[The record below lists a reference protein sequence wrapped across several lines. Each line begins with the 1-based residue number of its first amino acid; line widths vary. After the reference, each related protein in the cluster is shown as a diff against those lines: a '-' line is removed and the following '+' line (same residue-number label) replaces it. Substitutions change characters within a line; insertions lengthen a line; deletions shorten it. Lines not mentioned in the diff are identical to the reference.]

1 MSARPRVV
9 AFDIVETTFSL
20 DSLRPRLEAQGIP
33 GASLETWF
41 ARILRDAFALAATDT
56 YAGFREIAAPNLAE
70 VAREHGRDLGKAGLD
85 AVLDGFGQLDP
96 HPDAAEAFG
105 ILRSA
110 DVRVA
115 ALSNG
120 AAETTQ
126 ALFQRAGLAS
136 AVERVISV
144 AEIRQWKPRRGLY
157 LHAAEVLGVAPAEL
171 ALVATH
177 AWDVH
182 GAKCAGC
189 SRASSPGARASPPR
203 WRRQT
208 SSGKAWPMSPAA
220 SRPCRPS
227 EASTDHLTG
236 AVGVL

>member
-1 MSARPRVV
+1 MAARPRVV

-20 DSLRPRLEAQGIP
+20 ESLRPRLSAQGIP
-33 GASLETWF
+33 DASLGTWF
-41 ARILRDAFALAATDT
+41 ARILRDAFALAVTDT
-56 YAGFREIAAPNLAE
+56 YAGFRDIAAATLAE
-70 VAREHGRDLGKAGLD
+70 VAREHGRDLGKEDLD

-96 HPDAAEAFG
+96 HPDAAEAFR

-126 ALFQRAGLAS
+126 VLLQRAGLLS
-136 AVERVISV
+136 LVERVISV
-144 AEIRQWKPRRGLY
+144 AEIRQWKPRRDLY
-157 LHAAEVLGVAPAEL
+157 LHAAQVLGIPPAEL

-182 GAKCAGC
+182 GAKCAGLFT
-189 SRASSPGARASPPR
+189 GFVARGQSF
-203 WRRQT
+203 
-208 SSGKAWPMSPAA
+208 PATMA
-220 SRPCRPS
+220 TP
-227 EASTDHLTG
+227 DITG
-236 AVGVL
+236 QSLAEVARGIAAMPTK

>member
-1 MSARPRVV
+1 MPARPRVV

-20 DSLRPRLEAQGIP
+20 ESLRPALVAQGLP
-33 GASLETWF
+33 RACLETWF

-56 YAGFREIAAPNLAE
+56 YAGFRDIAAATLAE
-70 VAREHGRDLGKAGLD
+70 VAREHGRDLGKAGRD

-96 HPDAAEAFG
+96 HPDAAEAFRV
-105 ILRSA
+105 LRSA
-110 DVRVA
+110 DVRIA

-126 ALFQRAGLAS
+126 ALLQRSGLS
-136 AVERVISV
+136 ALVERVISV

-157 LHAAEVLGVAPAEL
+157 LHAAEVLGVLPAEL

-182 GAKCAGC
+182 GAKCAGLLT
-189 SRASSPGARASPPR
+189 GFVARGQSFPDTMAPPDVIG
-203 WRRQT
+203 QT
-208 SSGKAWPMSPAA
+208 LAEVAGGIAALPARGGPAA
-220 SRPCRPS
+220 S
-227 EASTDHLTG
+227 
-236 AVGVL
+236 

>member
-1 MSARPRVV
+1 MAARPRVV

-20 DSLRPRLEAQGIP
+20 ESLRPRLSAQGIP
-33 GASLETWF
+33 ATSLEMWF
-41 ARILRDAFALAATDT
+41 ACILRDAFALAATDT
-56 YAGFREIAAPNLAE
+56 YAGFREIAAATLAE
-70 VAREHGRDLGKAGLD
+70 VAREHGRELSKAGLD

-96 HPDAAEAFG
+96 HPDAAEAFR

-126 ALFQRAGLAS
+126 ALLQRSGLAS
-136 AVERVISV
+136 QVERVISV
-144 AEIRQWKPRRGLY
+144 AAIRQWKPRRGLY
-157 LHAAEVLGVAPAEL
+157 LHATEALGVEPAEL

-182 GAKCAGC
+182 GAKCAGL
-189 SRASSPGARASPPR
+189 
-203 WRRQT
+203 
-208 SSGKAWPMSPAA
+208 
-220 SRPCRPS
+220 
-227 EASTDHLTG
+227 LTG
-236 AVGVL
+236 FVARGQGFPATMATPDIVGQSLAEVAREIASMPTK